1 MKKLVSYLWSN
12 KSFKDRINGKGC
24 IGIRFAKSFIDFFKD
39 KKEIKLILFDE
50 EINLLVNDRFFKYPI
65 FCNRQIKKIITEKN
79 LHSWKK
85 NKNPKIVFKIINDY
99 TLKLIEIL

>member
-24 IGIRFAKSFIDFFKD
+24 IGIRFSKSFIDFFKD
-39 KKEIKLILFDE
+39 KKEIKLILFDD
-50 EINLLVNDRFFKYPI
+50 EINFLVNDRFFKYPI
-65 FCNRQIKKIITEKN
+65 FCDRKIKKIIIEKS

-85 NKNPKIVFKIINDY
+85 NKNPKIVFKIINDN
-99 TLKLIEIL
+99 TLKLIKIL